1 MNMKNT
7 IIILFISIQSLFT
20 SQSFGQEMNF
30 DTNSSKIKWY
40 GKEFSGKQHYGSLSL
55 TKAVIKMKDG
65 LIISGTFIVNMES
78 LNVLDLTGEWK
89 EKLEGH
95 LRSDDFFS
103 VEKFNTAKLI
113 IEKSVLLK
121 DGTHE
126 INGQLTIKG
135 ITLPTTFKLYTNNDG
150 AEAKMIFDRS
160 KYDVR
165 FRSGNFFENLGDK
178 LIYDDIEMDVT
189 LNIKK

>member
-1 MNMKNT
+1 MKMKNT
-7 IIILFISIQSLFT
+7 IIILLISIQGLFT
-20 SQSFGQEMNF
+20 SQALGQEMNF

-40 GKEFSGKQHYGSLSL
+40 GKEFSGKQHYGSLYL
-55 TKAVIKMKDG
+55 TKAEIKMKDG
-65 LIISGTFIVNMES
+65 LISGGTFVVDMES
-78 LNVLDLTGEWK
+78 LNVQDLTGEWK
-89 EKLEGH
+89 EKLQGH

-113 IEKSVLLK
+113 IEKSKLLK
-121 DGTHE
+121 EGTYE
-126 INGQLTIKG
+126 INGQLTIKE
-135 ITLPTTFKLYTNNDG
+135 ITLPTTFKLYINDNG

-189 LNIKK
+189 LNLTK